1 MIYTKFTII
10 TGLSGA
16 GRSSALKTLE
26 DMGCFCSDNIPP
38 VMIPE
43 FAQVCL
49 DRNNPPTHVAVVADM
64 RMGDMFVDIYEAIDE
79 LKTMP
84 IDTEIIFLDAT
95 DDVIVS
101 RFKQTRRIHPVSGS
115 GMIIQG
121 IIEERKILQ
130 RIKEMADI
138 VIDTS
143 TLSARMLSSK
153 LAARY
158 DENHDNR
165 LLISVISFGYKRG
178 IPMDADMVFDMRFLP
193 NPFYKEELRKKSG
206 LTPEVSGYVLGFPEA
221 MQFIDKVMD
230 MVSTFSP
237 CYIEQDKKQLVV
249 GIGCTGGMHRSVAM
263 AEELFRRLQEENFRA
278 SIEHRDLNLEQKAV
292 EMRFASV
299 QGS

>member
-1 MIYTKFTII
+1 MHLKFTII

-16 GRSSALKTLE
+16 GRSCALKSLE

-49 DRNNPPTHVAVVADM
+49 DRTNPPTHVAVVADM
-64 RMGDMFVDIYEAIDE
+64 RMGDMFDDIYAAIDK
-79 LKTMP
+79 LRSMP
-84 IDTEIIFLDAT
+84 LDTEIIFLDAT
-95 DDVIVS
+95 DDVLIS
-101 RFKQTRRIHPVSGS
+101 RFKQTRRNHPVSGS
-115 GMIIQG
+115 GMILQG

-138 VIDTS
+138 IIDTS
-143 TLSARMLSSK
+143 TFSSRMLASK

-158 DENHDNR
+158 DANHDNR
-165 LLISVISFGYKRG
+165 LLISVITFGYKRG

-193 NPFYKEELRKKSG
+193 NPFYIEDLRKISG
-206 LTPEVSGYVLGFPEA
+206 LTKEVSGYVLGFKEA
-221 MQFIDKVMD
+221 QDFIDKVMD
-230 MVSTFSP
+230 MVRTFSP
-237 CYIEQDKKQLVV
+237 CYIEQDKKQLVI

-263 AEELFRRLQEENFRA
+263 GEELFKRLNKENFRA

-292 EMRFASV
+292 EMRFSDV
-299 QGS
+299 QGQ